1 MAEPDDNTVQPT
13 VDKPRKRLTGVL
25 AILVLTL
32 GAGVA
37 GTILSPRLMAMAPSL
52 SKSPRS
58 SESKAETEPRATM
71 DFAPLVIDVKDAQ
84 QISRHVRIGIS
95 VEVPDSLTR
104 EEFKNLVPRGREAA
118 IAYLRAKSFEFLTD
132 SASFE
137 KVSSELNARITRAM
151 GHEHTLRVLI
161 TDYVSQ

>member
-37 GTILSPRLMAMAPSL
+37 GTILSPRLMAMAPAL
-52 SKSPRS
+52 AKSPKP
-58 SESKAETEPRATM
+58 SETKADPEPGATM
-71 DFAPLVIDVKDAQ
+71 DFSPLVVDVRDAQ
-84 QISRHVRIGIS
+84 QTPRHIRVGIS
-95 VEVPDSLTR
+95 VEVPESLTR

-118 IAYLRAKSFEFLTD
+118 IRYLRAKSFEFLTD
-132 SASFE
+132 SSSFE
-137 KVSSELNARITRAM
+137 KVASELDARITNAM
-151 GHEHTLRVLI
+151 GHKHAKRVLI